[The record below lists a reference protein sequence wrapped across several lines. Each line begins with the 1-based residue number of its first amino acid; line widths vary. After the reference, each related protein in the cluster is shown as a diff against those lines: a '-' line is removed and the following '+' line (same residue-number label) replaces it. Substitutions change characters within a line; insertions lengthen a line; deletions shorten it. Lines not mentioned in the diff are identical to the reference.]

1 MPELPEME
9 MTRRRIEPALA
20 GKKIEGVIVY
30 SEKLRRLS
38 PRELQTELP
47 GRTVQ
52 GVDRRGKYLLIR
64 CTGGTVIVHM
74 GLTGELLIRK
84 KGTPAG
90 SSDHLDILL
99 EGDTILRFHDPRR
112 FGRAAWTTGDPL
124 EHPLLLN
131 LGPEPLERTF
141 DGVYLCKKARGHK
154 VPIKPFIMDGH
165 VVAGVGNMYANEGLF
180 RAGIDPAR
188 PAGELEEQECEKL
201 AEGLREAVNS
211 ALVEEEK
218 ALLNSGGTDEDPEAA
233 VHFNVY
239 RRTGKPCPRC
249 HSPIVT
255 MRQADRSTYY
265 CASCQR

>member
-9 MTRRRIEPALA
+9 MTRRRIEPAVC
-20 GKKIEGVIVY
+20 GKKIEEVVVY

-47 GRTVQ
+47 GRTILSV
-52 GVDRRGKYLLIR
+52 GRRGKYVLIR

-74 GLTGELLIRK
+74 GLTGELLVRK

-90 SSDHLDILL
+90 SSDHLDIVL
-99 EGDTILRFHDPRR
+99 EGDIILRFHDPRR
-112 FGRAAWTTGDPL
+112 FGRAVWTAGEPL

-131 LGPEPLERTF
+131 LGPEPIERTF
-141 DGVYLCKKARGHK
+141 DGIYLCRKAQGHK

-165 VVAGVGNMYANEGLF
+165 IVAGVGNMYANEGLF

-188 PAGELEEQECEKL
+188 PAGQLKEEECEKL
-201 AEGLREAVNS
+201 ATGLRDAVQS
-211 ALVEEEK
+211 ALAEEER
-218 ALLNSGGTDEDPEAA
+218 ALASSGGTDEEPEAA
-233 VHFNVY
+233 VRFNVY

-249 HSPIVT
+249 HAPIVT
-255 MRQADRSTYY
+255 IRQADRSTYF
-265 CASCQR
+265 CASCQK